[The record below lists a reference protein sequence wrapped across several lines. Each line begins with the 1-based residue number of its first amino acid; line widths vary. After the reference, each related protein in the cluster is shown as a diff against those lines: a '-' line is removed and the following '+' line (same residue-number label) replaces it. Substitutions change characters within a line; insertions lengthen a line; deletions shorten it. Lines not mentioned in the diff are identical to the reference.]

1 MKPESEE
8 YKMTKL
14 DLVIRSFGIVIAL
27 VYVGLGILILW
38 RSTELFP
45 NLPTKYKL
53 PAGSLLIVYGLFR
66 GYRVYQ
72 KVFNDK

>member
-1 MKPESEE
+1 MRRESEE

-14 DLVIRSFGIVIAL
+14 DLVIRSFGIVTAL
-27 VYVGLGILILW
+27 VYIGLGVLILW

-45 NLPTKYKL
+45 NLPPKYIL
-53 PAGSLLIVYGLFR
+53 PAGSLLIVYGIFR

-72 KVFNDK
+72 KVFNNN

>member
-45 NLPTKYKL
+45 NLPPKYTL

-66 GYRVYQ
+66 AYRVYQ
-72 KVFNDK
+72 KVFNNN